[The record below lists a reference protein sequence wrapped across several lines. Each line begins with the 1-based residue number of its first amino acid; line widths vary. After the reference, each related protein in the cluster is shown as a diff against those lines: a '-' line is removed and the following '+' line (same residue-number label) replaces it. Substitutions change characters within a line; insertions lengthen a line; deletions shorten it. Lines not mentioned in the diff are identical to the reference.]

1 MVLSILVMLLFCL
14 SSLPEFSDK
23 SSKTY
28 EVSFGL
34 ETFVITF
41 FAIEIILRLATTP
54 SKRKLLQNKSIWV
67 DLFSILPYIIT
78 IIFPQNESLEIL
90 KVMYVLRLYRAF
102 EAFRFSYVL
111 QVFIQ
116 TINGSIRELLLL
128 LFICSIL
135 VISFGALAYYAEH
148 KANKEGFAN
157 IPASF
162 WWSLITMTT
171 VGYGDV
177 APTTVG
183 GKIVGCAC
191 AITGVLLLALPTSI
205 VTTNFSLYNAY
216 AKAKM
221 KLPPRKKTQ
230 VVSNALKSVHLR
242 SREGLRSS
250 MNSPTNYA
258 VASRRGNDASPLSPL
273 EGSPQL
279 RRHAISPMAV
289 ELQTIVDISNP
300 RTNGVNYITRRR
312 SSYS

>member
-1 MVLSILVMLLFCL
+1 MI
-14 SSLPEFSDK
+14 
-23 SSKTY
+23 
-28 EVSFGL
+28 SFF
-34 ETFVITF
+34 T
-41 FAIEIILRLATTP
+41 IELALRLVTAP
-54 SKRKLLQNKSIWV
+54 NKGRLLREKSIWV
-67 DLFSILPYIIT
+67 DLFAILPYFVT
-78 IIFPQNESLEIL
+78 LAFPHEQSLQIL

-148 KANKEGFAN
+148 KENSEGFAS

-177 APTTVG
+177 SPITLG

-216 AKAKM
+216 AKAKI
-221 KLPPRKKTQ
+221 KLPPRKNTH
-230 VVSNALKSVHLR
+230 VVSNALKSAHLR
-242 SREGLRSS
+242 SREALRSS
-250 MNSPTNYA
+250 VNSPTNCTR
-258 VASRRGNDASPLSPL
+258 ASSSGIEHIPSSPLVNSA
-273 EGSPQL
+273 GSPQM
-279 RRHAISPMAV
+279 RRQAISPLAI
-289 ELQTIVDISNP
+289 ELKCTRRTNNP
-300 RTNGVNYITRRR
+300 RSNGINPMTRRR

>member
-1 MVLSILVMLLFCL
+1 MLLFCI
-14 SSLPEFSDK
+14 SSLPELIDGSTEK
-23 SSKTY
+23 H
-28 EVSFGL
+28 EIMFGL

-41 FAIEIILRLATTP
+41 FTLELTLRLIAAP
-54 SKRKLLQNKSIWV
+54 SKRKLLRQKRIWV
-67 DLFSILPYIIT
+67 DFFSVLPFFVT
-78 IIFPQNESLEIL
+78 LGFPDLEIL

-102 EAFRFSYVL
+102 ETFRFSYVL

-116 TINGSIRELLLL
+116 TIGSSIRELLLL

-148 KANKEGFAN
+148 AKNNEGFSS

-177 APTTVG
+177 SPITVG

-191 AITGVLLLALPTSI
+191 AISGVLLLALPTSI

-221 KLPPRKKTQ
+221 KLPPRRKTH
-230 VVSNALKSVHLR
+230 VVSGALMNVQPR
-242 SREGLRSS
+242 SREGPRSS
-250 MNSPTNYA
+250 VNSPTIYSVTPTRYA
-258 VASRRGNDASPLSPL
+258 NALPMSPLAQSAGRL
-273 EGSPQL
+273 GSPRA
-279 RRHAISPMAV
+279 RREAIQP
-289 ELQTIVDISNP
+289 VDIQFDTI
-300 RTNGVNYITRRR
+300 RKAGERCVNGVDHGTSRRR